1 MSTQIKFRRDTST
14 NWSTVNPILGSG
26 EPGLET
32 DTGKVKI
39 GDGSTEWNL
48 LNYVF
53 NGFVASYAN
62 LNVAQYLPTYTGN
75 LKAGNVN
82 AVTGV
87 YSPAYF
93 YSNGVAFIGGGG
105 SSTYS
110 NANVTAYLPTHT
122 ANVNATNLVGSTAVY
137 APAYYW
143 ANGAVFASSNYGN
156 TQVAAYLPT
165 YNGVVQGNTHVGVAV
180 YAATIGNTGS
190 TLTGLIGT
198 NAQPYITSV
207 GTLGSL
213 GVGGTITATT
223 LNAGTIGNSGA
234 TLTGTLSTAAQTNIT
249 SLGTLTSLIV
259 TGNASFDGGQVTL
272 YDSIIDLH
280 TYANLAA
287 WAADDGKDIGL
298 RLHYYN
304 AADKLAFI
312 GMENSSKS
320 FQFLIDATE
329 ISGNVTGTFGNVQV
343 GSLLISNSTA
353 STSTTTGALQL
364 NGGAGI
370 SGAVYVGGVV
380 QGNTHTGVAVY
391 AGTIGNTGSTL
402 TGTLSTAAQTNITSV
417 GTLTGLTSS
426 GVVNITNGTNSTS
439 SSTGALTVSGGIG
452 VGGNVYV
459 AGNIYASYVNYSATA
474 TLNTTAPI
482 AYFTTSAVSP
492 YNYEIG
498 FYSNIY
504 TASAYTGFVRNHV
517 DNVWNLFSN
526 ISAPSGS
533 AFNLSD
539 TKIVYDTMK
548 AGRLILANTTV
559 ATSPS
564 TGALVISGGAGIAGD
579 VYGNTF
585 NGIAVYAGTIG
596 NTGASLI
603 GTVATAAQT
612 SITSLG
618 TLTSL
623 GVTGAVQANTH
634 VGMAVYAN
642 TIGNTG
648 ATIVGAIGTNS
659 QPYITSLGTLTSLG
673 VTGASTA
680 NSYTGVAVYAGT
692 IGNTGSSLVGTLST
706 AAQTN
711 ITSVGTLTSLAV
723 TGASTANSYT
733 GVAVYAGTIGNTGA
747 TIVGTL
753 SSATQ
758 TAITSLGTLTTLGV
772 TGTSTLGAVTASTIS
787 AGTIGNSGASL
798 VGAIAT
804 ASQTNITSVGTLGSL
819 GVGTIITAGTL
830 NAGTIGNTG
839 ANFIGANVTASGN
852 VFANNYGVYAGSYY
866 WANGAS
872 FSGSGSSS
880 YSNTDVAGYLPTYTG
895 NLKAGNL
902 TINNNV
908 TIAATAINSSAY
920 GEVQSN
926 RMMGRYNTS
935 TQGYFELTGTATVD
949 SNDAAVANRIPT
961 RLDTNSG
968 SEILQPAYG
977 AGYGIKKVG
986 LGFHTGTQND
996 ITAVSVSSTPS
1007 YSGNVNAV
1015 VVGYMNNGPRLSIM
1029 DYSLVDDTANVMAFT
1044 SSVYKFYGATGLT
1057 LATIDSSTKN
1067 ITATGNIFAN
1077 SGAVTASTILG
1088 NTFTGVAVYAGTIG
1102 NSGAAFTGATLT
1114 LSGASQAASYTTTGG
1129 GQITGYLTGAIGAN
1143 SANTGTFTSVTTTSG
1158 GQVTGYLTGVIG
1170 ANSANAGTFTTL
1182 TATSASSTNL
1192 ISTTAFYSNG
1202 TANIYSMTANTIAA
1216 GTIGNSGAVLYGTIN
1231 TASQPNITGLGTL
1244 GTLAVT
1250 GTISAAIHA
1259 GALNGSHNGTVGA
1272 STPNTGAFTTL
1283 TTTGDVTIAGNL
1295 TVNGNSTVINANN
1308 ITINDT
1314 LIYMANANPANSYDI
1329 GLVGHFTA
1337 GTYQHTGVVRQAS
1350 SNIWTF
1356 FSNVAAE
1363 PTGNVLTFDSNTAY
1377 DTIKVGGIVWGNGVS
1392 FASTVGSY
1400 GNTQVAA
1407 YLPTYTGALTANNFT
1422 GSSVYA
1428 GTIGNTGAS
1437 LVGTLSTAA
1446 QTNIT
1451 SVGTLTGL
1459 TVSGAI
1465 IPNANNSVNLG
1476 STSAWW
1482 NNIYGISLQAKYA
1495 DLAECYA
1502 ADAEYAPG
1510 TVIDFGGTN
1519 EVTISTTDAS
1529 RRVAGVVTTNPAY
1542 LMNSQ
1547 LEAEFVAAVALQGR
1561 VPTLVQGP
1569 VAKGD
1574 TMVSAGN
1581 GRARSE
1587 ADPKISTVIG
1597 KALEDFNGDVGVI
1610 EVVVGRN

>member
-14 NWSTVNPILGSG
+14 NWSTVNPRLGSG

-249 SLGTLTSLIV
+249 SVGNLTSLIV
-259 TGNASFDGGQVTL
+259 TGNASFDGGQVTY

-298 RLHYYN
+298 RLHYY
-304 AADKLAFI
+304 DGVDTLAFM

-320 FQFLIDATE
+320 FQFLMNATE
-329 ISGNVTGTFGNVQV
+329 TSGNVTGTFGNVQA
-343 GSLLISNSTA
+343 GSLLLSNSTT
-353 STSTTTGALQL
+353 STSTTTGALQVR
-364 NGGAGI
+364 GGVGI
-370 SGAVYVGGVV
+370 SGAVYAGGAI

-391 AGTIGNTGSTL
+391 AVTIGNTGSTL

-482 AYFTTSAVSP
+482 AYFTTGAVSP

-787 AGTIGNSGASL
+787 SGTIGNSGASL

-872 FSGSGSSS
+872 FSGSGGGSS

-902 TINNNV
+902 ALNSNV
-908 TIAATAINSSAY
+908 TIAATGVNSSTY

-935 TQGYFELTGTATVD
+935 AQNYFELTGTSTIDSGDATVA
-949 SNDAAVANRIPT
+949 SRIPT

-977 AGYGIKKVG
+977 AGYGSKKVG
-986 LGFHTGTQND
+986 LGFHVGTQND
-996 ITAVSVSSTPS
+996 ITAASVSSATS
-1007 YSGNVNAV
+1007 YAGNINAV
-1015 VVGYMNNGPRLSIM
+1015 VLGYMNNGPRVSLM

-1044 SSVYKFYGATGLT
+1044 SSTYKFYGSTGLT

-1067 ITATGNIFAN
+1067 ITITGNMFGNAGTLQAN
-1077 SGAVTASTILG
+1077 TLVGSAV
-1088 NTFTGVAVYAGTIG
+1088 NAGTIG
-1102 NSGAAFTGATLT
+1102 NTGAAFTGASIVT
-1114 LSGASQAASYTTTGG
+1114 SSYSQSASYTTTGG
-1129 GQITGYLTGAIGAN
+1129 GQVYAYLTGAIGAN
-1143 SANTGTFTSVTTTSG
+1143 TANTGTFTSVTTTSG
-1158 GQVTGYLTGVIG
+1158 GQVTGYLTGAIG

-1192 ISTTAFYSNG
+1192 VSTTAFYSNG
-1202 TANIYSMTANTIAA
+1202 TANINSMTATTITA

-1231 TASQPNITGLGTL
+1231 TASQPNITGVGTL
-1244 GTLAVT
+1244 GVLAVT
-1250 GTISAAIHA
+1250 GTISAGIHA

-1283 TTTGDVTIAGNL
+1283 TTTGDVTVAGNL
-1295 TVNGNSTVINANN
+1295 YVNGNSTIINANN
-1308 ITINDT
+1308 VSINDT
-1314 LIYMANANPANSYDI
+1314 LIYLANSNPANSYDI
-1329 GLVGHFTA
+1329 GFVGHFTA

-1356 FSNVAAE
+1356 FSNVATE
-1363 PTGNVLTFDSNTAY
+1363 PTGNVLTFDSNTTY
-1377 DTIKVGGIVWGNGVS
+1377 DTIKVGGIVWGNGAS
-1392 FASTVGSY
+1392 FSDSIGSAY
-1400 GNTQVAA
+1400 GNTQVAS
-1407 YLPTYTGALTANNFT
+1407 YLTTYRGALTANNFNST
-1422 GSSVYA
+1422 AVYA

-1476 STSAWW
+1476 STSACW

-1581 GRARSE
+1581 GRARAE
-1587 ADPKISTVIG
+1587 ADPKVSTVIG
-1597 KALEDFNGDVGVI
+1597 KALEDFDGIEGII